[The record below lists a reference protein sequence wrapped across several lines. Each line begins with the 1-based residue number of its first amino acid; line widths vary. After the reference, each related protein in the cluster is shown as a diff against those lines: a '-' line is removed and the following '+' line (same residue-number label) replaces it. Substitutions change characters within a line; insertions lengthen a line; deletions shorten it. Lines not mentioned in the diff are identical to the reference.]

1 MVYTFGRDICLRANA
16 KIGQIIYDSVFT
28 IIDMG
33 IRISVLYLVGVRIN
47 LVWNRFPIVDGV
59 KKPDLARTPDI
70 TKYLT
75 IQGSDLIAEVPFA
88 TYQMWMTIFIYTVFF
103 NIIQVFIK
111 FVRKASMFS
120 DNFIL
125 FNDLIEIVVTRL
137 VPFIVLTI
145 TLILCSAWIIKV
157 LAIY

>member
-59 KKPDLARTPDI
+59 RKPDLARTPDI

-75 IQGSDLIAEVPFA
+75 
-88 TYQMWMTIFIYTVFF
+88 T
-103 NIIQVFIK
+103 
-111 FVRKASMFS
+111 
-120 DNFIL
+120 
-125 FNDLIEIVVTRL
+125 
-137 VPFIVLTI
+137 
-145 TLILCSAWIIKV
+145 
-157 LAIY
+157 